1 MDRSPSFRQKS
12 LSKLLSICAFNLI
25 VKIQL
30 LIQIRVYRVMT
41 TEGPHPESVRLG
53 NRQIAD
59 GEIYSSKE
67 EESSAFDPEI
77 SKEQLTMS
85 NKKGFFHLQPSRTV
99 NSVTVTTWSV
109 VSSTFTSTFIPA
121 ADFLC
126 VPPGYQICVP

>member
-1 MDRSPSFRQKS
+1 MATK
-12 LSKLLSICAFNLI
+12 
-25 VKIQL
+25 
-30 LIQIRVYRVMT
+30 
-41 TEGPHPESVRLG
+41 EPHTESVMLG

-67 EESSAFDPEI
+67 EDSSAYDPEI
-77 SKEQLTMS
+77 SKKQLTMS
-85 NKKGFFHLQPSRTV
+85 NKKGFFHLQPSRTI

-109 VSSTFTSTFIPA
+109 VSGTFTSTFIPA